1 VELVET
7 GMINVVRHRIAMKQE
22 FLLAKVAALN
32 LKSEPF
38 LGAEKFLADKS
49 SG

>member
-1 VELVET
+1 
-7 GMINVVRHRIAMKQE
+7 
-22 FLLAKVAALN
+22 LAKVAALN